1 MPRFSLIVSFAA
13 FAVAAPLGAQQLGPS
28 RVPEGHKPPPGMCR
42 IWIDGVPPGRQ
53 AAPTDCA
60 TAVRNRP
67 SNGRVI
73 WGDDLQKRRDDGP
86 DRPTGERETRRT
98 PTGREVERP
107 RSAEPRETPK
117 AREEGESPKP
127 PETRER
133 SRAEPKERRP
143 DANQRKPEERP
154 ERRRPSSGNPS
165 ERRKPDPERR
175 PD

>member
-1 MPRFSLIVSFAA
+1 MPRVSLIVSFVAL
-13 FAVAAPLGAQQLGPS
+13 AVAAPLGAQQLGPS
-28 RVPEGHKPPPGMCR
+28 RVPDGHKPPPGMCR

-73 WGDDLQKRRDDGP
+73 WGDDAPKRGEEGP
-86 DRPTGERETRRT
+86 NRPTGETEPRRT

-107 RSAEPRETPK
+107 RAIEPRETPPE
-117 AREEGESPKP
+117 REKGESPKP
-127 PETRER
+127 RETRER
-133 SRAEPKERRP
+133 PRAEPKERRP
-143 DANQRKPEERP
+143 EATPRKPEEEP
-154 ERRRPSSGNPS
+154 ERRQPRSSRSS
-165 ERRKPDPERR
+165 ERRKPDPSRR